1 MSIILSNTYGE
12 PPMSLSSLAL
22 DAFYT
27 CAQIRSFTKAA
38 ERLHI
43 TQSALSQRIQ
53 NLEYDLGLTLF
64 LRQRSQLKLTDEG
77 EMLLR
82 YCQNKEALEQE
93 TLANMKSTILE
104 NNGTLRIGGFS
115 SIMRSVI
122 LKNLA
127 PLLKSKNKPKLKLLV
142 RETQALPELLRSGE
156 IDYMI
161 LDEKIERDHLESIVL
176 GEEIYYMV
184 KSKKYQGDL
193 IFLDQDETDTTTQK
207 FLRKKSNEK
216 LNRIYMDDI
225 YGILDGVKMELGLG
239 VLPKHLIQEYSN
251 LEIIK
256 DYGEKKVPF
265 YLYFHKQPFYSKLH
279 DSLIEALLKK
289 Q

>member
-1 MSIILSNTYGE
+1 
-12 PPMSLSSLAL
+12 MSLSSLAL

-161 LDEKIERDHLESIVL
+161 LDEKIERDHLESILL

>member
-1 MSIILSNTYGE
+1 ME
-12 PPMSLSSLAL
+12 
-22 DAFYT
+22 
-27 CAQIRSFTKAA
+27 
-38 ERLHI
+38 
-43 TQSALSQRIQ
+43 
-53 NLEYDLGLTLF
+53 
-64 LRQRSQLKLTDEG
+64 
-77 EMLLR
+77 
-82 YCQNKEALEQE
+82 
-93 TLANMKSTILE
+93 
-104 NNGTLRIGGFS
+104 
-115 SIMRSVI
+115 
-122 LKNLA
+122 KN
-127 PLLKSKNKPKLKLLV
+127 
-142 RETQALPELLRSGE
+142 
-156 IDYMI
+156 YW
-161 LDEKIERDHLESIVL
+161 
-176 GEEIYYMV
+176 V